1 VVDGVGVL
9 GSVVGSVV
17 AGGVVELAG
26 GGVFTILQADITIKQ
41 ITRTNDS
48 NNLFIFTFLVIEL
61 G

>member
-1 VVDGVGVL
+1 ML

-26 GGVFTILQADITIKQ
+26 GGVFTILQADISIKQ